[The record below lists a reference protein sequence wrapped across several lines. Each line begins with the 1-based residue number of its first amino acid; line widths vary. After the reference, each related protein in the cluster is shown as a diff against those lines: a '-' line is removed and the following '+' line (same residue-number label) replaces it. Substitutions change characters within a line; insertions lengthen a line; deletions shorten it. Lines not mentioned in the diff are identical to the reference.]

1 MYSADG
7 IGRTGHR
14 LLALALLAVGMLG
27 LALTFTQTG
36 LPTAGFLLYGT
47 VAIAAALVALAV
59 SLWIVHRPMAAGTTK
74 PTAAKVPTPPLDVR
88 KHRSDDTL
96 FEYGDDE
103 DMDDL
108 PLPAADFQGTVP
120 RATVVD
126 ERPPPPPV
134 PDVVQT
140 RHDFTAKY
148 TQGTPQ
154 VREILT
160 HSGSGRPERVK
171 ARLADPGAHP
181 SSLPPAT
188 MRGKCSG
195 CDSLV
200 LAPTHRP
207 IELEC
212 PACNRV
218 TLLE

>member
-14 LLALALLAVGMLG
+14 LLAITLLAIGFMGMALL
-27 LALTFTQTG
+27 FTQTG
-36 LPTAGFLLYGT
+36 VPSAGYLLYGSLA
-47 VAIAAALVALAV
+47 VATALVAQAAALWV
-59 SLWIVHRPMAAGTTK
+59 VHRPPSLATTK
-74 PTAAKVPTPPLDVR
+74 PTAAKVPTPPLDAS
-88 KHRSDDTL
+88 KPSDTL

-103 DMDDL
+103 MDDT
-108 PLPAADFQGTVP
+108 PLPAADFEGTVP

-126 ERPPPPPV
+126 ERPPPPPI

-160 HSGSGRPERVK
+160 HAGSGRPQRVQ
-171 ARLADPGAHP
+171 ARLADPGSHP

-195 CDSLV
+195 CESLV